1 MPLLGCRLWAV
12 GCRKT
17 DFLPPTTHYPPPILL
32 YFLVRLML
40 AAKRAELAQLHALGF
55 GLFVLGLAIVFP
67 LALGALQRNDF
78 AHFAPFRSRL
88 WDVGGGL
95 LPPTTHLLPPIQK
108 F

>member
-1 MPLLGCRLWAV
+1 LETAGLPLA
-12 GCRKT
+12 
-17 DFLPPTTHYPPPILL
+17 YAPIQTANFSLL

-78 AHFAPFRSRL
+78 AHRFRSLSVARS
-88 WDVGGGL
+88 
-95 LPPTTHLLPPIQK
+95 
-108 F
+108 